1 MKLICNK
8 SILIDAINTVQ
19 KAVGSKQAHPIL
31 ECIHMEADGYGNV
44 SFTCNNMEICIIYT
58 IKCQVEDSG
67 NIALESKM
75 FGEIIRRLPDGDVT
89 IDVNERNY
97 VARISCGAS
106 VINIQGFDGADYPDP
121 PQVEETFRFNLSQNV
136 LRRLIRKTT
145 PFIAVSEA
153 KKPVLNGAL
162 FHIRDKNVLKMVATD
177 GRRLAVGTTYLDR
190 ELETSKFVVPG
201 MTLRELLKLMKEE
214 EAEVEIIVSKQR
226 AIFDFG
232 YYRVY
237 TRLLEGEFLNYDPI
251 LNSDST
257 TVVNVNNRIF
267 TNSLERA
274 LLIINDDDQNAKR
287 NKAPVRL
294 SIDMD
299 RIEINCI
306 TARGQVHDEVDA
318 GVTGGPLIIG
328 FNCRYLMDAVG
339 ACDDDFI
346 KLELSTPTAGCFI
359 RSSSQKESYI
369 FMVLPVKLYE

>member
-318 GVTGGPLIIG
+318 GVTGEPLIIG